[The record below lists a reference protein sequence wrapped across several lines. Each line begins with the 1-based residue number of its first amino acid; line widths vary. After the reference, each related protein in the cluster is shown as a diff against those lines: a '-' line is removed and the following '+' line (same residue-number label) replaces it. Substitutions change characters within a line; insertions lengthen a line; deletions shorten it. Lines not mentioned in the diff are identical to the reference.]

1 MKKLFIG
8 TLMLAAISFSA
19 SAQTTKSA
27 HGKTV
32 STVAKT
38 TTPATTHGKTVSTVA
53 KKDNQVVVTPKK
65 TKVVKAK
72 TNTNNRDKA
81 KKVVAVKPKD
91 KKD

>member
-8 TLMLAAISFSA
+8 TLMLGAISFTA
-19 SAQTTKSA
+19 SAQTTKST

-38 TTPATTHGKTVSTVA
+38 TTPGKTHGKTVSAVA
-53 KKDNQVVVTPKK
+53 KKDETTTVVYPKK
-65 TKVVKAK
+65 TKVVATKTHSNNRNKTKVVTVKAK
-72 TNTNNRDKA
+72 G
-81 KKVVAVKPKD
+81 

>member
-8 TLMLAAISFSA
+8 TLLLGAISFTA
-19 SAQTTKSA
+19 SAQTTKNV

-38 TTPATTHGKTVSTVA
+38 TTPGKTHGKTVSTVA
-53 KKDNQVVVTPKK
+53 KKDQATVVTPKK
-65 TKVVKAK
+65 TKVVTTK
-72 TNTNNRDKA
+72 THTGNREKT